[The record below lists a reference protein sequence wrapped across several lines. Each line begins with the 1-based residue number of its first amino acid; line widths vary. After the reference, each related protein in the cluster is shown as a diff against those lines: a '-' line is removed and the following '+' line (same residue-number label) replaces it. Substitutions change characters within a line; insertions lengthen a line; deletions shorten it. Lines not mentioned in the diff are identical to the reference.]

1 MYQAIVFLPLIGAIV
16 AGLISLAGA
25 RARHPGGSAKDHK
38 DHHAHPEPGAAAHDD
53 GHGAAEPA
61 ATGSRSAELI
71 TTVLLFIAMI
81 LSWIA
86 FAALASVRMHG
97 FRSRAGSPSAT
108 CGSIGRCGS
117 TRSRR

>member
-25 RARHPGGSAKDHK
+25 RARHPGASASAKDQK
-38 DHHAHPEPGAAAHDD
+38 DHHAHEQPQQQGGAAHADAHA
-53 GHGAAEPA
+53 AAEPA
-61 ATGSRSAELI
+61 AVGSRSAELI

-86 FAALASVRMHG
+86 FARVGFGQDARVQVASWI
-97 FRSRAGSPSAT
+97 AA
-108 CGSIGRCGS
+108 
-117 TRSRR
+117 